1 MTQMAQMIYVEPG
14 EEITDL
20 VERVRGTG
28 TESDL
33 VFVLPNGSRLLQSEL
48 NLRLLQQYARSFMKS
63 AAVVSGDART
73 QQLAAEN
80 GLAVYASVPAY
91 QRGVQAVGGA
101 AADAGFGPAVA
112 AGAGAALAGSGV
124 AEAPPAAPTVAGA
137 PPVVTP
143 PRPRPIGRRPH
154 ERGPGMYVAAAAVF
168 LIGILLLFL
177 VAPTAKVTVVLQAA
191 PVKEDN
197 LTIQG
202 TPDPNVAKQA
212 DRVLTV
218 VTSSDANGTFDFKA
232 TGQKNIPAAA
242 AQSAVQFSTRFH
254 SPFCLHIVKGTVLG
268 QSGSLNWAATAA
280 PPDDAACPGG
290 KGVYVPMGDD
300 VNFGQPSKP
309 IAVTASATGAAG
321 NVGTGGIN
329 QVDPGIN
336 GCNPANYP
344 GGGSPSCAPSD
355 FAVSNPSA
363 ATGGVDPKTLTVVSA
378 TDVAAYKQNLDTTSR
393 TLTEQVK
400 QAMQAKA
407 PGKVFAV
414 DPTHSGMTITTQA
427 NPPAPNAGDQAPP
440 NQQVT
445 ISVHGAGAMYD
456 PTDVKSRL
464 EDKLRADAS
473 QAQSGAV
480 LDQKSKVIHEPVVQ
494 QAGDDGI
501 VVFSI
506 SGSGYATPSVDTE
519 KLKGSFTGKTKS
531 AVKQTVNEQY
541 GSAVQDVQIAQA
553 IPFFVLPFFSSRID
567 VSVCVRSPNQAC

>member
-1 MTQMAQMIYVEPG
+1 MTQMAEMIYVEPG

-28 TESDL
+28 TDSDL

-73 QQLAAEN
+73 QRLAAEN
-80 GLAVYASVPAY
+80 GLPVYASVPAY
-91 QRGVQAVGGA
+91 QRGVQAVG
-101 AADAGFGPAVA
+101 
-112 AGAGAALAGSGV
+112 AGAAFGAAVGAGTGAGMALAASGV
-124 AEAPPAAPTVAGA
+124 TEAPPAPPPGAGA
-137 PPVVTP
+137 PPIVTP
-143 PRPRPIGRRPH
+143 PRPRPIARGPR
-154 ERGPGMYVAAAAVF
+154 ERGPGIYVAAASVF

-177 VAPTAKVTVVLQAA
+177 VAPAAKVTVVLQAT

-197 LTIQG
+197 LTVQG

-268 QSGSLNWAATAA
+268 QIGSLNWAATAA

-300 VNFGQPSKP
+300 VNFGQPSKL

-321 NVGTGGIN
+321 NVGTGAIN
-329 QVDPGIN
+329 QIDPGIN

-344 GGGSPSCAPSD
+344 AGGAPSCAPSD

-363 ATGGVDPKTLTVVSA
+363 ATGGVDAKTLTVVSVTDIA
-378 TDVAAYKQNLDTTSR
+378 TYKQNLDTTTK

-400 QAMQAKA
+400 QSMQAKA
-407 PGKVFAV
+407 PGKVFAI
-414 DPTHSGMTITTQA
+414 DPTHAGMTITTQA
-427 NPPAPNAGDQAPP
+427 NPPAPNAGDQAPAD
-440 NQQVT
+440 QQVT
-445 ISVHGAGAMYD
+445 VSVHGGGAMYD
-456 PTDVKSRL
+456 PADVKSRL

-480 LDQKSKVIHEPVVQ
+480 LDQKSKVIHDPVVQ

-506 SGSGYATPSVDTE
+506 SGSGYATPPVDTE

-531 AVKQTVNEQY
+531 AVKQTVTEQY
-541 GSAVQDVQIAQA
+541 GSAVQDVQISQA
-553 IPFFVLPFFSSRID
+553 IPFFVLPFFSSRIE
-567 VSVCVRSPNQAC
+567 VSVCVRSPDQAC